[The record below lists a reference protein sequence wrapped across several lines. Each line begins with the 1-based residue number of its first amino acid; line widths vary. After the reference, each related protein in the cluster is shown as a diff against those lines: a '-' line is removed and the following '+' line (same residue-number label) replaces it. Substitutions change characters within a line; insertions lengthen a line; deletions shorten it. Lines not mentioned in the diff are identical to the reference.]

1 MTRWLMVTLLCTAP
15 LLQAVQS
22 QAAPGDTAQTPD
34 SIESFDPPTP
44 DALRSLYNQAL
55 GALQEYIEVDG
66 SLPQDGETQ
75 TRVGEFRLKV
85 FPQGKSRSQRRGI
98 VPPLA
103 RPRTTGVLPSFQILQ
118 TPVDASAKRRHH
130 LARVKQV
137 TTPLY
142 GKIGGPKAVVIVR
155 RS

>member
-34 SIESFDPPTP
+34 SIESFDLPTP
-44 DALRSLYNQAL
+44 DGLRSLYNQAL
-55 GALQEYIEVDG
+55 AALQEYIEIDG

-85 FPQGKSRSQRRGI
+85 FPQGKSRSQEHLSAEGSFRLSPDPGQQEFSLRFKSSK
-98 VPPLA
+98 
-103 RPRTTGVLPSFQILQ
+103 RPSTPQPSGDI
-118 TPVDASAKRRHH
+118 
-130 LARVKQV
+130 
-137 TTPLY
+137 
-142 GKIGGPKAVVIVR
+142 I
-155 RS
+155 